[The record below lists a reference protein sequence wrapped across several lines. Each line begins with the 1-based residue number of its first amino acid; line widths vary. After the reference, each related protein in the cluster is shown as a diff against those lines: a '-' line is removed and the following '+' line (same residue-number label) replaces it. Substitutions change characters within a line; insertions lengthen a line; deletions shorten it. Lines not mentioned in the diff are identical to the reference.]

1 MIAICVMALACT
13 KDFLHVIN
21 VRVQANLKSLV
32 IDVLLQVSVVDA
44 MAAEALKWSVERV
57 EEQVCGIVVAVD
69 TPDKWPVPANVD
81 I

>member
-1 MIAICVMALACT
+1 MALACT

-21 VRVQANLKSLV
+21 VRVQANFKSLV

-44 MAAEALKWSVERV
+44 MAAEGLKWSVERV